1 MLTLCKEKTSTRARF
16 QSLLKKVKS
25 AANKAIWPDIG
36 KLAILKGLEH
46 LLRLYAKGA
55 SKIKNK
61 KIKLLLNSSEAHSLA
76 NMGTKRYLL
85 KFCNHVNFIL

>member
-1 MLTLCKEKTSTRARF
+1 MQGKDVNAGKVSKLIE
-16 QSLLKKVKS
+16 KVKS